1 MTATTPTSANSPRRH
16 QKQRWHRRRGVRCAL
31 LIIFVCAPLCGW
43 IYEQYAVRRDAKRFP
58 PPGQFVQVESGRRLH
73 YVCSGSGSP
82 LVLFE
87 VSGFSNSASYAA
99 ARSEIAK
106 HTRVCIYDRVGI
118 GWSDRAPSTIPVSML
133 AKDLGTLLDE
143 LSPGA
148 PAVLVAS
155 SIGGLPVEFFARQH
169 PERVAGLVFLDAGN
183 SAAVRGALNRNYIPM
198 LANVGCSTF
207 RAASAIALVRL
218 FDPWNFRR
226 GRTEQSARSAAVM
239 YGAKPWVMLCAM
251 VRAGEATVSEFDEA
265 PPLRREI
272 PITALSAETREELLP
287 PALSGWIQLRG
298 SVDALRETH
307 KRLAQGSARGMWRVV
322 PGSSHLIASSQPQA
336 VIDAVTEMISGSP
349 IPGP

>member
-1 MTATTPTSANSPRRH
+1 
-16 QKQRWHRRRGVRCAL
+16 
-31 LIIFVCAPLCGW
+31 LIGW
-43 IYEQYAVRRDAKRFP
+43 VYEQHAVRRDAQRFP
-58 PPGQFVQVESGRRLH
+58 PPGQFVQVEPVRRLH

-87 VSGFSNSASYAA
+87 VSGFSNSMSFRE
-99 ARSEIAK
+99 ARTGLSQHA
-106 HTRVCIYDRVGI
+106 RVCSYDRVGI

-133 AKDLGTLLDE
+133 AQDLGKLLDE
-143 LSPGA
+143 LSPRA

-155 SIGGLPVEFFARQH
+155 SIGGVTVEFFARQH

-183 SAAVRGALNRNYIPM
+183 SEAVRGAFTRNYLPT
-198 LANVGCSTF
+198 LAAVGCSLV

-218 FDPWNFRR
+218 LDPWNLRHD
-226 GRTEQSARSAAVM
+226 RTEESARSAAVM

-272 PITALSAETREELLP
+272 PIMALSAHTREEFLP
-287 PALSGWIQLRG
+287 PALAGWIQLRG
-298 SVDALRETH
+298 SVDALRKSH
-307 KRLAQGSARGMWRVV
+307 QGLAQSSAHGVWRMV

-336 VIDAVTEMISGSP
+336 VVEAVLDVIRLKPDSTGR
-349 IPGP
+349 